1 MEETTS
7 KTAWLQDAIKKGL
20 ILGIIHTIVFLII
33 YYVVPNK
40 LTGFSYLFFIFAFN
54 IGYVAYQGIN
64 WRKEVGG
71 YLDYGSAFKYSF
83 VLLTANGL
91 LGMIISAVFLL
102 IEPSFPEV
110 FAQSQLDTSIYWA
123 QKFGAPDD
131 ALEGMREKFDSEE
144 ITKRFS
150 LVGQLIGFGFVLI
163 FYAIGS
169 LITALFIRKNKPETF

>member
-20 ILGIIHTIVFLII
+20 ILGIIHTIVFFII

-40 LTGFSYLFFIFAFN
+40 LTGFSYLFFMIALN
-54 IGYVAYQGIN
+54 IGYVIYQGAN
-64 WRKEVGG
+64 WRKELGG

-91 LGMIISAVFLL
+91 LGMIIGAVFLL

-110 FAQSQLDTSIYWA
+110 FAQAQLDTSLYWA
-123 QKFGAPDD
+123 QKFGAPEET
-131 ALEGMREKFDSEE
+131 LESMREKFDSEA
-144 ITKRFS
+144 IAKQFT
-150 LVGQLIGFGFVLI
+150 LTGQLKSFGFMLI
-163 FYAIGS
+163 LYAVGS